1 MRKVLVQVSSSLNCG
16 APGRIVEQI
25 GLLAQ
30 SKGWDCYV
38 AHGLKYFNP
47 SRLKPISVETDLGEK
62 WHTVKS
68 LLLDNHGL
76 NSTFATENLVE
87 KLRTIEPNVVHLHNL
102 HGYFL
107 NYKVLFDYLKEI
119 NVPIVWTLHDC
130 WAFTGHC
137 AHFDFIGCEKWKYG
151 CENCPAKKSYP
162 RSFLL
167 SQSSRNYQ
175 IKKESFTGVE
185 QNITLVPVS
194 NWIESFLNDSF
205 LKNCNIHTIY
215 NGVDINL
222 FTPSSVAVKQKLV
235 EKLQLQ
241 GKFVVM
247 GCAAPW
253 HDKKGYTDFYML
265 RSSLP
270 NNIAVV
276 MIGLSPKQ
284 KVQAEKAG
292 IIGVMRTESQSEL
305 ASFYSMADVFI
316 NPTYE
321 DNFPTTNLEAL
332 ACGTPVITYQTG
344 GSPEA
349 IDDNTGLVVP
359 RGNVSALKEAINTIH
374 LRGKFNYTMAC
385 RERAVRMYNKQ
396 ERFEE
401 YIRIYEQLFNTKSF

>member
-1 MRKVLVQVSSSLNCG
+1 MKKVLVQVSSSLNCG

-30 SKGWDCYV
+30 KSGWNCYV
-38 AHGLKYFNP
+38 VHGLKYSNP
-47 SRLKPISVETDLGEK
+47 SKLKTIPVETSFGEK
-62 WHTVKS
+62 LHTVKS

-76 NSTFATENLVE
+76 NSISATK
-87 KLRTIEPNVVHLHNL
+87 KLIDDLRKIKPAIVHLHNL

-119 NVPIVWTLHDC
+119 NIPIVWTLHDC

-137 AHFDFIGCEKWKYG
+137 AHFDFIGCDKWKYG

-194 NWIESFLNDSF
+194 NWIESFLNNSF

-222 FTPSSVAVKQKLV
+222 FTPSSVAVKRKLV
-235 EKLQLQ
+235 ENLQLQ

-253 HDKKGYTDFYML
+253 HDKKGYTDFYKL

-270 NNIAVV
+270 KNIAVV
-276 MIGLSPKQ
+276 MVGLSPKQ
-284 KVQAEKAG
+284 KVQTDKAG

-305 ASFYSMADVFI
+305 ASYYSMADVFI

-359 RGNVSALKEAINTIH
+359 RGNLSALEEAINTIH
-374 LRGKFNYTMAC
+374 LRGKLNYTKAC

>member
-1 MRKVLVQVSSSLNCG
+1 MKKVLVQVSSSLNCG

-30 SKGWDCYV
+30 KRGWDCYV
-38 AHGLKYFNP
+38 VHGLKYSNP
-47 SRLKPISVETDLGEK
+47 SKLKTIPVESSWGEK
-62 WHTVKS
+62 VHTVRS

-76 NSTFATENLVE
+76 NSISATKKLIE
-87 KLRTIEPNVVHLHNL
+87 KLRLIKPNIVHIHNL

-107 NYKVLFDYLKEI
+107 NYMVLFDYLKEI

-137 AHFDFIGCEKWKYG
+137 AYFDFIGCDKWKYG
-151 CENCPAKKSYP
+151 CENCTAKKTYP
-162 RSFLL
+162 RSFFL

-175 IKKESFTGVE
+175 VKKECFTGIE
-185 QNITLVPVS
+185 HHITLVPVS
-194 NWIESFLNDSF
+194 NWIESFLQDSF
-205 LKNCNIHTIY
+205 LKNCKVHTIH
-215 NGVDINL
+215 NGVDITL
-222 FTPSSVAVKQKLV
+222 FRPCSEE
-235 EKLQLQ
+235 EKKRLLEKHQLE
-241 GKFVVM
+241 GKFVVL

-253 HDKKGYTDFYML
+253 HERKGYSDFYKL
-265 RSSLP
+265 RESLP
-270 NNIAVV
+270 MNVALIMV
-276 MIGLSPKQ
+276 GLNPKQ

-292 IIGVMRTESQSEL
+292 IIGIMRTESQTEL
-305 ASFYSMADVFI
+305 AGYYSIADVFI

-349 IDDNTGLVVP
+349 IDEHTGLVIP
-359 RGNVSALKEAINTIH
+359 RGDVLALKEAILTIH
-374 LRGKFNYTMAC
+374 SVGKLHFITAC
-385 RERAVRMYNKQ
+385 RERAVRLYNKQ

-401 YIRIYEQLFNTKSF
+401 YIRLYEHLLNGKVS

>member
-30 SKGWDCYV
+30 SRGWDCYV
-38 AHGLKYFNP
+38 AHGLKYSNP
-47 SRLKPISVETDLGEK
+47 SRLKTIPVETSFGEK
-62 WHTVKS
+62 LHTVKS

-76 NSTFATENLVE
+76 NSISATK
-87 KLRTIEPNVVHLHNL
+87 KLIDDLRKIKPAIVHLHNL

-119 NVPIVWTLHDC
+119 NIPIVWTLHDC

-137 AHFDFIGCEKWKYG
+137 AHFDFIGCDKWKYG

-194 NWIESFLNDSF
+194 NWIESFLNNSF

-222 FTPSSVAVKQKLV
+222 FTPSSVAVKRKLV
-235 EKLQLQ
+235 ENLQLQ

-253 HDKKGYTDFYML
+253 HDKKGYTDFYKL

-270 NNIAVV
+270 KNIAVV
-276 MIGLSPKQ
+276 MVGLSPKQ
-284 KVQAEKAG
+284 KVQADKAG

-305 ASFYSMADVFI
+305 ASYYSMADVFI

-359 RGNVSALKEAINTIH
+359 RGNLSVLKEAINTIH
-374 LRGKFNYTMAC
+374 LRGKLNYTMAC